1 MLSESETRDSL
12 VRDSLSRDPLS
23 RDVDLLGRS
32 LGAVLIEQAGTD
44 FYNLEEEVR
53 ELTKRIR
60 GGDDDARTRLDE
72 VVRGMSVL
80 DAESLIRAFT
90 HYFHLTNLAEER
102 HRVRWRDTRS
112 APTEPRKQS
121 LHDAVRTLK
130 NQGLGL
136 AEIQALLRT
145 LELGLTFT
153 AHPTELRRRTVRAH
167 LEAIS
172 RELPKLESETE
183 RAAAL
188 EAITARVEV
197 LWGTLELQARN
208 PTVRDE
214 VHNGLHYLE
223 SIAQALP
230 ELETELR
237 EALRL
242 EFPDERPVESRVPL
256 GFYSWIGGDR
266 DGNPFVTPE
275 VTRETLEYH
284 ALTARGGLRAAVK
297 ALYAVLSEH
306 VERVTQMEPLESEA
320 PEPFRAELEALYRAL
335 EVEDV
340 DAVAVLERV
349 KTALLSA
356 GQVRAAERFLEPVL
370 SRAHAFGSHLVS
382 LDVREFSGN
391 LQIAVAELLRRGD
404 VETDYGALPEE
415 KRVALLE
422 HELSSRRPLLPVGE
436 RGSDALYA
444 VLEPLRVMREAIQHN
459 PRAFGRYV
467 ISHGERASDVLEVL
481 VVAREAGF
489 QALDVSPLFETP
501 DDLAHCPEVMRT
513 LLQSPVYRA
522 NLGGR
527 VQEVMVG
534 YSDSNKD
541 AGFLAANWSLYE
553 AQERLAAL
561 FAEFNVP
568 YRFFHGRGT
577 SIGRGG
583 GPAARGILAQPPGT
597 IGRGLR
603 ITEQGEA
610 LADKYANPE
619 LAKRNLEQL
628 LFGLL
633 IAAAQPAHDVPA
645 DWRSAMTLAATASK
659 DAYRELVFHPEFLE
673 FFEAVTPINEIANLK
688 IASRPVRRPGK
699 PTLDNLR
706 AIPWVMSWTQ
716 SRATIPGW
724 YGLGAGLSALEA
736 REPGLSAR
744 LYQEWGFFRS
754 LLDNAQMSL
763 AKTDMSIFVR
773 YASLAPNQE
782 LTHAVLD
789 EYNRAVTGVNLAT
802 GADLLA
808 GEPRLRRSI
817 EVRNPYVDPIHIVQ
831 VALLKRYR
839 SSEPDANER
848 AHLER
853 ALLLSIQGI
862 AAGLRNTG

>member
-1 MLSESETRDSL
+1 MTEMET
-12 VRDSLSRDPLS
+12 RDPLS
-23 RDVDLLGRS
+23 RDVDLLGRA
-32 LGAVLIEQAGTD
+32 LGAVLIEQAGQEFFD
-44 FYNLEEEVR
+44 LEEEVR

-60 GGDDDARTRLDE
+60 GGDAAARERLDE
-72 VVRGMSVL
+72 VVRALTVE

-112 APTEPRKQS
+112 SPTEPRKQS
-121 LHDAVRTLK
+121 VHDAIRALK
-130 NQGLGL
+130 NQGLNLEAVLGL
-136 AEIQALLRT
+136 LGS

-167 LEAIS
+167 LEAVS
-172 RELPKLESETE
+172 EELPKLESDAE

-188 EAITARVEV
+188 ETITARVEV

-223 SIAQALP
+223 SIARALP
-230 ELETELR
+230 ELEAELHHALKTEFGA
-237 EALRL
+237 ENIAARL
-242 EFPDERPVESRVPL
+242 PL

-275 VTRETLEYH
+275 VTKETLEYH
-284 ALTARGGLRAAVK
+284 AATARVSLRGAVK
-297 ALYAVLSEH
+297 DLYAVLSEH
-306 VERVTQMEPLESEA
+306 VERVDARLESDA
-320 PEPFRAELEALYRAL
+320 PEPFRAELEALYNAL
-335 EVEDV
+335 EFEDV
-340 DAVAVLERV
+340 DAEAVLERV
-349 KTALLSA
+349 KTALVAARQS
-356 GQVRAAERFLEPVL
+356 RAAERFLEPVL
-370 SRAHAFGSHLVS
+370 SRARAFNAHLVS
-382 LDVREFSGN
+382 LDVREFSGKIE
-391 LQIAVAELLRRGD
+391 IAVAELLRLGG
-404 VETDYGALPEE
+404 VEQEYSSLSEPARL
-415 KRVALLE
+415 ALLE
-422 HELSSRRPLLPVGE
+422 RELISRRPLLAVGQSGTTE
-436 RGSDALYA
+436 LYG
-444 VLEPLRVMREAIQHN
+444 VLEPLRVMREAVKRS

-467 ISHGERASDVLEVL
+467 ISHGEAASDVLEVL
-481 VVAREAGF
+481 ILAREAGF
-489 QALDVSPLFETP
+489 ETIDVSPLFETP
-501 DDLAHCPEVMRT
+501 HDLEGCAAVMRT
-513 LLQSPVYRA
+513 LLGSAVYRA
-522 NLGGR
+522 NLGVR
-527 VQEVMVG
+527 VQEIMVG

-541 AGFLAANWSLYE
+541 AGFLAANWALYE
-553 AQERLAAL
+553 AQEALAKL
-561 FAEFNVP
+561 FAEFGVP

-633 IAAAQPAHDVPA
+633 TAAAASPHDIPVP
-645 DWRSAMTLAATASK
+645 WRAAMKLAADASSA
-659 DAYRELVFHPEFLE
+659 AYRNLVYHSEFLD

-724 YGLGAGLSALEA
+724 YGLGAGLAALEA
-736 REPGLSAR
+736 KETGLGAK
-744 LYQEWGFFRS
+744 LYEAWPFFRS

-763 AKTDMSIFVR
+763 SKTDMSIFQR
-773 YASLAPNQE
+773 YAALSESQE
-782 LTHAVLD
+782 LTGAIFREYELAVSGVK
-789 EYNRAVTGVNLAT
+789 RAIGTE
-802 GADLLA
+802 LLQN
-808 GEPRLRRSI
+808 EPRLKRSI

-831 VALLKRYR
+831 VALLRR
-839 SSEPDANER
+839 LRATPNDSSER
-848 AHLER
+848 VHLER